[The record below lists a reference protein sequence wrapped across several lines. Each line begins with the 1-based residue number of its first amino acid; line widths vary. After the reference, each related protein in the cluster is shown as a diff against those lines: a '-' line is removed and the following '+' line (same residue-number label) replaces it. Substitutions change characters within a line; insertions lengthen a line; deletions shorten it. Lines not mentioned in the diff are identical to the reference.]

1 MATSKQLLL
10 KVDTNTNQFVN
21 LNCKKFTNLY
31 ISNSDSE
38 DITIHLVVGKDDNA
52 GQTSIT
58 NGAYI
63 LRGVTIPMGV
73 TMHFPGINFSQLRG
87 ADAISGGQAALTGAL
102 REDDY
107 TLLVAAGDTNKLY
120 TIFLEY

>member
-10 KVDTNTNQFVN
+10 KVSTNTNQFVN

-38 DITIHLVVGKDDNA
+38 DITINVAIGKDDNA

-58 NGAYI
+58 NGAYF
-63 LRGVTIPMGV
+63 LEGVTIPMGV
-73 TMHFPGINFSQLRG
+73 TMHVPGINFSQLRG
-87 ADAISGGQAALTGAL
+87 ADAVSGGQAALTGAL

-107 TLLVAAGDTNKLY
+107 TLLISAGATNKIY